1 MGPYTVCPKQV
12 LTLTLPGSLPPSPTP
27 DSRLPPSSITLE
39 ADVYYPDGPGP
50 FPVLLMRQPYGRAI
64 ASTVVYAHP
73 TWYASHGYLVV
84 IQDVRGRGSSG
95 GTFRLFEDEAD
106 DGYATVLWAA
116 NLPKSSGEVGMYGFS
131 YQGMTQ
137 LYAAARRPEPL
148 KAIAP
153 AMVGYDLYADWAYE
167 NGALLLQAGLGWAF
181 QLAAETAR
189 RSGDAAA
196 YHALYQAGHQLPL
209 DAPNPADPDLLR
221 DLAPDSFFHL
231 WRNHPNP
238 DAYWQALHPDLTG
251 VDLPMLHLGGW
262 FDPYLRGTLR
272 LYHQMQAQSQ
282 APQYLWIGP
291 WGHLPW
297 SRRVG
302 ARDFG
307 PEADN
312 PVDRLQLRWFNH
324 WLKGQDLKGQDEGL
338 SQDSPVRLFAM
349 GTNRWQDWLHWPQA
363 HSTPYYL
370 HSSGLAGMRLDDGHL
385 SPKTVNLPASYDVI
399 VHDPWRPVPSLGGHS
414 GIPSGSFDRAALDG
428 RSDVLTYST
437 PPLADFL
444 KVTGTPTLTLYLTAD
459 APSVDLSAVLSEVY
473 PDGRAFN
480 LTQGYG
486 RFRLSENPIHLG
498 GSDNLAGAENL
509 TESNPIS
516 GQPTP
521 QALSLALQTTCFT
534 LPPGHALRLSVA
546 AAAFPAYPVN
556 SGTGDEGNFTP
567 QINHRIIT
575 LTLWHG
581 ADWASCLHLPLLST
595 DVQPQAP
602 TP

>member
-1 MGPYTVCPKQV
+1 MPNEPGFPDFQPAIQSPPITLDQNSMGPYSVCPKQT
-12 LTLTLPGSLPPSPTP
+12 LTLTLPGSLPTPHSPLPTP
-27 DSRLPPSSITLE
+27 PPITLD
-39 ADVYYPDGPGP
+39 ADVYYPDGPGL

-73 TWYASHGYLVV
+73 TWYASHGYIVV
-84 IQDVRGRGSSG
+84 VQDVRGRGSSG
-95 GTFRLFEDEAD
+95 GEFRLFEHEAE

-148 KAIAP
+148 KVLAP

-189 RSGDAAA
+189 RAGDAAA

-221 DLAPDSFFHL
+221 DLAPDSFFHQ
-231 WRNHPNP
+231 WRAHPQP
-238 DAYWQALHPDLTG
+238 DAYWQALQPDLAE
-251 VDLPMLHLGGW
+251 VDLPMLHIGGW

-272 LYHQMQAQSQ
+272 LYQHMQAQRT
-282 APQYLWIGP
+282 APQHLWVGP

-312 PVDRLQLRWFNH
+312 PIDWLQLRWFNH
-324 WLKGQDLKGQDEGL
+324 FLKGQDECLG
-338 SQDSPVRLFAM
+338 QEPPVRLFDM
-349 GTNRWQDWLHWPQA
+349 GTHRWQPWPHWPQP
-363 HSTPYYL
+363 SPIPYYL
-370 HSSGLAGMRLDDGHL
+370 TSTGLAGMRLDDGHL
-385 SPKTVNLPASYDVI
+385 GPDDGADRPPGYDVI

-414 GIPSGSFDRAALDG
+414 GIPSGSFDRTALDG
-428 RSDVLTYST
+428 RSDVLTYNT
-437 PPLADFL
+437 PPLEDAL
-444 KVTGTPTLTLYLTAD
+444 QVVGTPTLTLYLSAD
-459 APSVDLSAVLSEVY
+459 APSVDISAVLSEVR
-473 PDGRAFN
+473 PDGSVFN

-486 RFRLSENPIHLG
+486 RFPLSEP
-498 GSDNLAGAENL
+498 L
-509 TESNPIS
+509 TTWEPSNPQVIAL
-516 GQPTP
+516 PL
-521 QALSLALQTTCFT
+521 QATSFT
-534 LPPGHALRLSVA
+534 LPPGYALRLSLA

-556 SGTGDEGNFTP
+556 SGTGDQGNSTP
-567 QINHRIIT
+567 QIHHRIIT
-575 LTLWHG
+575 LALWHSQG
-581 ADWASCLHLPLLST
+581 ANSCLHLP
-595 DVQPQAP
+595 VI
-602 TP
+602 

>member
-1 MGPYTVCPKQV
+1 MGPYSVCPKQT
-12 LTLTLPGSLPPSPTP
+12 LTLTLPGSPPNSQLPTP
-27 DSRLPPSSITLE
+27 PITLD

-73 TWYASHGYLVV
+73 TWYASHGYIVV

-148 KAIAP
+148 KVLAP

-167 NGALLLQAGLGWAF
+167 NGALLLQAGLGWAL

-189 RSGDAAA
+189 RAGDAAA

-209 DAPNPADPDLLR
+209 GAPNPADPDLLR
-221 DLAPDSFFHL
+221 DLAPDSFFHQ
-231 WRNHPNP
+231 WRAHPQP
-238 DAYWQALHPDLTG
+238 DAYWQALQADLTD
-251 VDLPMLHLGGW
+251 VDLPMLHIGGW

-272 LYHQMQAQSQ
+272 LYHQVQAHRHALQH
-282 APQYLWIGP
+282 LWIGP

-302 ARDFG
+302 AKNFG

-312 PVDRLQLRWFNH
+312 PIDCLQLRWFN
-324 WLKGQDLKGQDEGL
+324 QFLKGQDEGL
-338 SQDSPVRLFAM
+338 EQDAPVRLFDM
-349 GTNRWQDWLHWPQA
+349 GTNRWQDWPQWPQNGPTA
-363 HSTPYYL
+363 YFLAST
-370 HSSGLAGMRLDDGHL
+370 GLAGMRLDDGQL
-385 SPKTVNLPASYDVI
+385 SPDAADQPAGYDVI

-414 GIPSGSFDRAALDG
+414 GIPSGSFDRSALDG
-428 RSDVLTYST
+428 RSDVLTYSG
-437 PPLADFL
+437 PPLDNAL
-444 KVTGTPTLTLYLTAD
+444 QVVGTPTLTLHLSTD
-459 APSVDLSAVLSEVY
+459 APSVDISAVLSEVH
-473 PDGRAFN
+473 PDGSVFN

-486 RFRLSENPIHLG
+486 QFDVPQLG
-498 GSDNLAGAENL
+498 ATLATAH
-509 TESNPIS
+509 PQVIS
-516 GQPTP
+516 LPLQPT
-521 QALSLALQTTCFT
+521 SFT
-534 LPPGHALRLSVA
+534 LAPGHALRLSLA

-556 SGTGDEGNFTP
+556 SGTQSLDNSVPT
-567 QINHRIIT
+567 INHRIIT
-575 LTLWHG
+575 LAVWQG
-581 ADWASCLHLPLLST
+581 QGGASCLHLPVVGAEGTVTSSV
-595 DVQPQAP
+595 DPP
-602 TP
+602 TATARGMRIG